1 MQYGIE
7 WVKGLEDVQL
17 CYVNLISFCK
27 LYHYNLLYGYRNV
40 KLSVRLSPAEAIG
53 ITKIDVLLRTR
64 TEKKFTQTYY
74 LTDREARTFRQMCID
89 DLQKTDG
96 EDTG

>member
-7 WVKGLEDVQL
+7 WVKSLENAEL
-17 CYVNLISFCK
+17 CYANLMSFCE

-40 KLSVRLSPAEAIG
+40 KLSVRLSPAEGIG
-53 ITKIDVLLRTR
+53 ITKVDVLLRTR
-64 TEKKFTQTYY
+64 TEKTFTKTYY
-74 LTDREARTFRQMCID
+74 LADRDARTFHQMCID
-89 DLQKTDG
+89 DLQKADG